1 MKFKTGDKVQKSKGY
16 KFNGVVVSG
25 YVVEGGERYDVQVDG
40 QDAIRDLRRMI
51 AKEDVQVNS
60 HKAQHDL
67 EELLMNCDGMI
78 HIFSD
83 KQLEYAE

>member
-1 MKFKTGDKVQKSKGY
+1 MRKVKGY
-16 KFNGVVVSG
+16 KFEGVVVSG

-40 QDAIRDLRRMI
+40 THGVRMLKSMLVKGDI
-51 AKEDVQVNS
+51 ILNDHLAAVY
-60 HKAQHDL
+60 L

-83 KQLEYAE
+83 KQLKYAE